1 MEKELMNEEM
11 GTVMESVEIYD
22 EPEFSSE
29 GGFGKKLLAVGGTV
43 IVGGAT
49 ALAIKNRDKLKAK
62 MTERKIKK
70 LEKQGFVVARAEDV
84 EYDIVDYGEEDVSEE
99 E

>member
-11 GTVMESVEIYD
+11 GTEMDLVEIYD

-43 IVGGAT
+43 IIGGAT
-49 ALAIKNRDKLKAK
+49 ALAIKNRDRLKAK

-70 LEKQGFVVARAEDV
+70 LENSGFVVARAEDV
-84 EYDIVDYGEEDVSEE
+84 EYEIVDSYEESEE
-99 E
+99 

>member
-1 MEKELMNEEM
+1 MEKELMNEE
-11 GTVMESVEIYD
+11 MESVEIYD